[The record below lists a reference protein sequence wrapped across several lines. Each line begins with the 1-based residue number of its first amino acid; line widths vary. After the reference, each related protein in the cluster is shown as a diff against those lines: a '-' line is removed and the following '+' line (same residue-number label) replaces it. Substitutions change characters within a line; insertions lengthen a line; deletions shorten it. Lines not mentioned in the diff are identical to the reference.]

1 MCGISGILTRQASR
15 EQLELEI
22 LKMNY
27 LQSHRG
33 PDAEGIWIDPAANVA
48 LGHRR
53 LSIIDLEE
61 SGLQPMTDGK
71 RWLVF
76 NGEIYNYKELRSELG
91 EQNFRSQSD
100 SEVILVGFDRWGP
113 EVLQKLRGMFS
124 FAIWDPKDRR
134 IFAARDRFGIKPF
147 YYSFSSQTFRFSSEA
162 KALLPFDNATRVSE
176 TGLVDYMMLQLPL
189 GQTTLFEGISQLL
202 PGHYLD
208 FTMDAF
214 SKGQIQRCYWEVEY
228 ERDFEHDEKY
238 FLEQLEALFDE
249 SVDLHCRS
257 DVPIGG
263 YVSGGI
269 DSSLVSITASSIS
282 SDFIGF
288 TGKFE
293 EPSGYD
299 ESQYALRASEEA
311 DFDLYQCSIT
321 PQDFLNVFPKVIY
334 HLDYPIAG
342 PGSFPQYMVS
352 ELASEH
358 RKVVLGG
365 QGGDE
370 IFGGYTR
377 YLVAYL
383 EQALKGA
390 INGTSDEA
398 NFILSYQSLKS
409 SLQSLQGYEPMLA
422 SFWSKGLFGPRDERY
437 IDLVDRSAGTPVA
450 EWVKDLDYSARDV
463 ALNLFRAENVESGS
477 YFDEMTHFD
486 FKSLLPG
493 LLHVEDRVSMAHG
506 LEARVPF
513 LDHKIIELA
522 ASVPSNIKFKDGK
535 LKRFLVESLGHRL
548 PSEILN
554 RKDKMGFPV
563 PLDVWA
569 RSNKEVSSFLAETLQ
584 SARNREM
591 FPLKVPD
598 DSSEISNIPLRA
610 LWGMIS
616 LEIWFQVF
624 FDKST
629 ESNIST
635 DSLMMRKADISVAR
649 MHEENS

>member
-1 MCGISGILTRQASR
+1 MCGISGILNRQTSR
-15 EQLELEI
+15 EELEREI
-22 LKMNY
+22 LTMNR
-27 LQSHRG
+27 LQAHRG
-33 PDAEGIWIDPAANVA
+33 PDAEGIWIDPSSHVA

-53 LSIIDLEE
+53 LSIIDLED

-76 NGEIYNYKELRSELG
+76 NGEIYNYRELRSELG
-91 EQNFRSQSD
+91 EGNFRSQSD
-100 SEVILVGFDRWGP
+100 SEVILVGFDRWGA
-113 EVLQKLRGMFS
+113 EVLNKLRGMFS
-124 FAIWDPKDRR
+124 FAIWDPEERR
-134 IFAARDRFGIKPF
+134 LFAARDRFGIKPF
-147 YYSFSSQTFRFSSEA
+147 HYSLSSQSFRFSSEA
-162 KALLPFDNATRVSE
+162 KALLPYQDSIRVSE

-189 GQTTLFEGISQLL
+189 GETTLFEGITQLL

-208 FTMDAF
+208 LKLDTF
-214 SKGQIQRCYWEVEY
+214 SQNQTQKCYWEVEY
-228 ERDFEHDEKY
+228 QRDFDHDEKY
-238 FLEQLEALFDE
+238 FLEHLEELFEE
-249 SVDLHCRS
+249 SINLHCRS

-269 DSSLVSITASSIS
+269 DSSLVSIAASDIS
-282 SDFIGF
+282 SDFVGF

-293 EPSGYD
+293 DLSGYD
-299 ESQYALRASEEA
+299 ESQYAVRAAEKGNFE
-311 DFDLYQCSIT
+311 LYQRSIS
-321 PQDFLNVFPKVIY
+321 PQDFLNNFSKIIY

-352 ELASEH
+352 ELASNH

-390 INGTSDEA
+390 INGNDDEA

-409 SLQSLQGYEPMLA
+409 SLQSLKGYEPMLS

-437 IDLVDRSAGTPVA
+437 IDLVDRSGGTPVA
-450 EWVKDLDYSARDV
+450 DWVKDIDYSARDT
-463 ALNLFRAENVESGS
+463 ALGLFRSENVESGS

-522 ASVPSNIKFKDGK
+522 ARVPSNIKFKDGK
-535 LKRFLVESLGHRL
+535 LKRFLIESLGNRL
-548 PSEILN
+548 PVEILN

-563 PLDVWA
+563 PLDVWT
-569 RSNKEVSSFLAETLQ
+569 RSNPEVASFVGDTLQ
-584 SARNREM
+584 SAKNREM
-591 FPLKVPD
+591 FPLKIP
-598 DSSEISNIPLRA
+598 DSSKIPEIPLRA
-610 LWGMIS
+610 LWGILS
-616 LEIWFQVF
+616 LEVWFQGF

-629 ESNIST
+629 AMDNSA
-635 DSLMMRKADISVAR
+635 DSLLVRNSDILVSR
-649 MHEENS
+649 MHEEK

>member
-15 EQLELEI
+15 EELELEI
-22 LKMNY
+22 LTMNQ

-33 PDAEGIWIDPAANVA
+33 PDAEGIWIDPNTNVA

-53 LSIIDLEE
+53 LSIIDLQE

-76 NGEIYNYKELRSELG
+76 NGEIYNYRELRSELG
-91 EQNFRSQSD
+91 EGNFRSQSD

-113 EVLQKLRGMFS
+113 EVLKKLRGMFS
-124 FAIWDPKDRR
+124 FAIWDPRESR
-134 IFAARDRFGIKPF
+134 LFAARDRFGIKPF
-147 YYSFSSQTFRFSSEA
+147 YYSTSSQSFRFSSEA
-162 KALLPFDNATRVSE
+162 KALLSFSDSIRVSE

-189 GQTTLFEGISQLL
+189 GKTTLFEGVNQLL

-208 FTMDAF
+208 FSFDDFLKDQTQ
-214 SKGQIQRCYWEVEY
+214 KCYWEVEY
-228 ERDFEHDEKY
+228 ERDFDHDEKF
-238 FLEQLEALFDE
+238 FLEHLEELFDE
-249 SVDLHCRS
+249 SINLHCRS

-269 DSSLVSITASSIS
+269 DSSLVSIAASEVS

-293 EPSGYD
+293 DPPGYD
-299 ESQYALRASEEA
+299 ESQYAVRASEEGNFA
-311 DFDLYQCSIT
+311 LYQCSIT
-321 PQDFLNVFPKVIY
+321 PQDFLNSFSKVIY

-352 ELASEH
+352 ELASNH

-390 INGTSDEA
+390 INGTGDEA

-409 SLQSLQGYEPMLA
+409 SLQSLKGYEPMLA

-437 IDLVDRSAGTPVA
+437 IDLVDRSGGTPVA
-450 EWVKDLDYSARDV
+450 DWVKDIDYSAREV
-463 ALNLFRAENVESGS
+463 ALRLFRSENVGSGS

-522 ASVPSNIKFKDGK
+522 ARVPSNVKFKDGK
-535 LKRFLVESLGHRL
+535 LKRFLIESLGSRL

-569 RSNKEVSSFLAETLQ
+569 RSNPEVASFIGDTLH

-591 FPLKVPD
+591 FPLKIPD
-598 DSSEISNIPLRA
+598 GSKITEIPLRA
-610 LWGMIS
+610 LWGMLS

-624 FDKST
+624 FDKSPD
-629 ESNIST
+629 SNISG
-635 DSLMMRKADISVAR
+635 DNVLLRKSDVSVTR

>member
-1 MCGISGILTRQASR
+1 MCGISGILSRQGNR
-15 EQLELEI
+15 EELELEI
-22 LKMNY
+22 LGMNY
-27 LQSHRG
+27 LQAHRG
-33 PDAEGIWIDPAANVA
+33 PDAEGIWIDPIVNVA

-61 SGLQPMTDGK
+61 SGLQPMTDGE

-134 IFAARDRFGIKPF
+134 LFAARDRFGIKPF

-162 KALLPFDNATRVSE
+162 KALLPFGDSIRASE

-189 GQTTLFEGISQLL
+189 GETTLFEGISQLR

-269 DSSLVSITASSIS
+269 DSSLVSITASSIA

-299 ESQYALRASEEA
+299 ESQYALRASEAA

-321 PQDFLNVFPKVIY
+321 PQDFLKVFPEVIY

-437 IDLVDRSAGTPVA
+437 IDLIDRSAGTPIA
-450 EWVKDLDYSARDV
+450 EWVKDLDYSARET
-463 ALNLFRAENVESGS
+463 ALDLFRAENVESGS

-522 ASVPSNIKFKDGK
+522 ATVPSNIKFQDGQ
-535 LKRFLVESLGHRL
+535 LKRFLIESLGKRL
-548 PSEILN
+548 PTEILQ

-563 PLDVWA
+563 PLNVWA
-569 RSNKEVSSFLAETLQ
+569 RSNPQVNSFILDTLD
-584 SARNREM
+584 SARKRDM
-591 FPLKVPD
+591 FPLQIPNR
-598 DSSEISNIPLRA
+598 SNLEKIPLRA

-616 LEIWFQVF
+616 LEIWFQTF
-624 FDKST
+624 FD
-629 ESNIST
+629 NPAHF
-635 DSLMMRKADISVAR
+635 DAR
-649 MHEENS
+649 TLLRSSDLVVTKMHEQRI

>member
-1 MCGISGILTRQASR
+1 MCGISGIVTRQAR
-15 EQLELEI
+15 RQELELEI
-22 LKMNY
+22 LTMNY

-33 PDAEGIWIDPAANVA
+33 PDAEGIWIDPASNVA

-61 SGLQPMTDGK
+61 SGLQPMTDGQ

-76 NGEIYNYKELRSELG
+76 NGEIYNYRELRSELG
-91 EQNFRSQSD
+91 EENFRSQSD

-124 FAIWDPKDRR
+124 FAIWDPKERR
-134 IFAARDRFGIKPF
+134 LFAARDRFGIKPF
-147 YYSFSSQTFRFSSEA
+147 YYSFSSETFRFSSEA
-162 KALLPFDNATRVSE
+162 KALLPFGDSTKVSE

-189 GQTTLFEGISQLL
+189 GQTTLFEGINQLL

-208 FTMDAF
+208 FTLDNF
-214 SKGQIQRCYWEVEY
+214 SKMQVQRCYWEVEY
-228 ERDFEHDEKY
+228 ERDFDHDEQY
-238 FLEQLEALFDE
+238 FLEHLEALFDE
-249 SVDLHCRS
+249 SIDLHCRS

-269 DSSLVSITASSIS
+269 DSSLVSIAASEAS

-293 EPSGYD
+293 EPPGYD
-299 ESQYALRASEEA
+299 ESQYAVWASEKA
-311 DFDLYQCSIT
+311 DFELFQCSMT

-352 ELASEH
+352 ELASKH

-390 INGTSDEA
+390 INGTGDEA
-398 NFILSYQSLKS
+398 NFILSYQSLNS
-409 SLQSLQGYEPMLA
+409 SLQSLQGYEPMLS

-437 IDLVDRSAGTPVA
+437 IDLVDRSSGTPVA
-450 EWVKDLDYSARDV
+450 DWVKDSDYSAREE
-463 ALNLFRAENVESGS
+463 ALKLFRAENVESGS

-513 LDHKIIELA
+513 LDHKIIEFA
-522 ASVPSNIKFKDGK
+522 ATVPSDIKFKDGK
-535 LKRFLVESLGHRL
+535 LKRFLIESLGKRL
-548 PSEILN
+548 PDQILQ

-569 RSNKEVSSFLAETLQ
+569 RSNPEVNSFILDTLN
-584 SARNREM
+584 SAKNRDM
-591 FPLKVPD
+591 FPLQIPNTSNLDKV
-598 DSSEISNIPLRA
+598 PLRA

-616 LEIWFQVF
+616 LEIWFQTF
-624 FDKST
+624 FDRPA
-629 ESNIST
+629 IS
-635 DSLMMRKADISVAR
+635 DHKALLRNSDIPVTN
-649 MHEENS
+649 MHEKIL